1 MPDGFLNI
9 GFFEITNKAYFHNI
23 KFIQYLQSGV
33 VYLIVENTDGN
44 CYKPQIEVFAL
55 RVLGIDYG
63 EKRIGLAVCDEGG
76 MTASG
81 LPTVIRKNRK
91 NDLEILARLIKEHHI
106 EKIIIGYPVRLDG
119 SEGIQC
125 EKVSRFAALLEE
137 NYSLPVIK
145 WPEAMTTKDAEEI
158 LINSGVNWK
167 KRKEKVDK
175 LAACLILQ
183 DYLDHYSR
191 KMP

>member
-1 MPDGFLNI
+1 M
-9 GFFEITNKAYFHNI
+9 YFHNI
-23 KFIQYLQSGV
+23 KFIQYLQNSGF
-33 VYLIVENTDGN
+33 YLIVENTDGN
-44 CYKPQIEVFAL
+44 CYKPQIEVFTL

-81 LPTVIRKNRK
+81 LPTVIRKNK
-91 NDLEILARLIKEHHI
+91 KHDLEILGRLIKDHHI
-106 EKIIIGYPVRLDG
+106 EKIIIGYPVCLDG

-137 NYSLPVIK
+137 NFSLPVVK

-158 LINSGVNWK
+158 LMNSGVNWK

-183 DYLDHYSR
+183 DYLDHSSR